1 MRARGAEQPAHVP
14 SPGRYAIREED
25 GVRSLVCRDAPT
37 VRVRIDRGFSATRSA
52 ARSADGGTMFLD
64 GAAEGEPFLD
74 VQRDVY
80 NLDHHDGVVRG
91 FTLATCEQAAVL
103 VLRGLDL
110 QAREWTV
117 WANDPDL
124 DTVLAIW
131 VLLNHMR
138 LREEGAAVRRRIL
151 PLLRLEGCI
160 DVHGL
165 ERLELCGF
173 PPEVERETFE
183 RLESLR
189 NREAEVRQTGRWAG
203 IDFLH
208 YTIDL
213 LNRID
218 ALAYEPGE
226 LTDEHRVEELARV
239 ELSNG
244 RFAIACRASG
254 ASEGV
259 YEVERSLRRL
269 YGQRLG
275 VVLLQKDE
283 RTYTVRQ
290 VDPFLPAS
298 LGRLYEHLNLVD
310 PHAGG
315 RSSGNRWGGSEEIGG
330 SPRRSGT
337 ALSAKEILA
346 VVQETYHR
354 PSPTRRL
361 IGVLRSALIALGA
374 VASASTGVSLLRG
387 EKLDGLDEALQRA
400 PDGLFAAFFGLFALV
415 GLLLSVGRR
424 TGLFGFRRPVAGN
437 WWRIEAPAAVALGVL
452 GGAWVGLTAS
462 AGGRPVGPGLLT
474 TTALVIGCEVLF
486 RGWIFGD
493 LVRAF
498 GAPRRGGPWPP
509 SAPVWISALLFA
521 LVSVFPGLGFSSLVP
536 ALPWPWSVLADG
548 FVALLFGL
556 ALGGLRERSE
566 SLLSPLV
573 MHLAAMLFFRLL
585 APVWP
590 WVSGSPW

>member
-1 MRARGAEQPAHVP
+1 MTDTAAGSAGRGNGLPARYFVHD
-14 SPGRYAIREED
+14 ED
-25 GVRSLVCRDAPT
+25 GTRSVRCDEAPT
-37 VRVRIDRGFSATRSA
+37 VHVRVDRGFSATKSA
-52 ARSADGGTMFLD
+52 ARSADGGTIFLD

-138 LREEGAAVRRRIL
+138 LREEGANVRGRIL

-173 PPEVERETFE
+173 PPDYEREVAA

-189 NREAEVRQTGRWAG
+189 QREAEVRQTGRWG
-203 IDFLH
+203 DIDFPDYVL
-208 YTIDL
+208 DL
-213 LNRID
+213 LHRID
-218 ALAYEPGE
+218 DLVYEPSE
-226 LTDEHRVEELARV
+226 FTDEHRVEELARA

-244 RFAIACRASG
+244 RFAVACRSD
-254 ASEGV
+254 EGV
-259 YEVERSLRRL
+259 YEAERALRRL

-275 VVLLQKDE
+275 VVLLQKDDH
-283 RTYTVRQ
+283 TYTVRQ
-290 VDPFLPAS
+290 VDPFLPSS
-298 LGRLYEHLNLVD
+298 LARLWEQLNLVD
-310 PHAGG
+310 PRAGG

-330 SPRRSGT
+330 SPRKSGSGLT
-337 ALSAKEILA
+337 PKEIMA
-346 VVQETYHR
+346 VVQQTFRR

-361 IGVLRSALIALGA
+361 AGVARGALIALGA
-374 VASASTGVSLLRG
+374 VAVASTGVSLLRG
-387 EKLDGLDEALQRA
+387 ERLDGLDEAVQRA
-400 PDGLFAAFFGLFALV
+400 PDGLFSALFGLFALV
-415 GLLLSVGRR
+415 GLLLSAERR
-424 TGLFGFRRPVAGN
+424 AGLFGFRRPVVGD
-437 WWRIEAPAAVALGVL
+437 WWWLEAPAALVLGLL
-452 GGAWVGLTAS
+452 GGAWVGITGVAS
-462 AGGRPVGPGLLT
+462 AGLVGPGVLT
-474 TTALVIGCEVLF
+474 TIALVTGCEVLF

-498 GAPRRGGPWPP
+498 GPPRRGPRWRP
-509 SAPVWISALLFA
+509 SPPVWISALLFG
-521 LVSVFPGLGFSSLVP
+521 LVSILPGLGFASL
-536 ALPWPWSVLADG
+536 LPGLGSPWSVVADG
-548 FVALLFGL
+548 VIAALFGL

-566 SLLSPLV
+566 SLLTPLAV
-573 MHLAAMLFFRLL
+573 HLAAVLLFRVV

-590 WVSGSPW
+590 WPGAPPW